1 MEAST
6 VGIKQLPAAWRHV
19 ARRLLAIAE
28 NRLELLSVEVQEGR
42 ERLLHA
48 FLLAIGVGAF
58 AMLAAI
64 TLTAAIVLKL
74 RTWWS
79 PVAVLSSL
87 TVLYAAAGV
96 FLYWRFT
103 VLLRDWQT
111 LPASHDQLKKDRACL
126 EKIFK

>member
-6 VGIKQLPAAWRHV
+6 VGIRQLPAAWRLV

-58 AMLAAI
+58 AMLAAM
-64 TLTAAIVLKL
+64 TLTAAIVLGLKS
-74 RTWWS
+74 WS
-79 PVAVLSSL
+79 PVAVLSVL
-87 TVLYAAAGV
+87 TVLYLAVGV

-103 VLLRDWQT
+103 VLLRDWQP
-111 LPASHDQLKKDRACL
+111 LPASHDQFRKDRACL
-126 EKIFK
+126 EKVLK

>member
-1 MEAST
+1 M
-6 VGIKQLPAAWRHV
+6 

>member
-1 MEAST
+1 MEEST
-6 VGIKQLPAAWRHV
+6 VGIRQLPAAWKNV

-58 AMLAAI
+58 TMLAAL
-64 TLTAAIVLKL
+64 TFTAAIVLKL
-74 RTWWS
+74 STWWS

-87 TVLYAAAGV
+87 TVLYVAAGV

-103 VLLRDWQT
+103 ILLRDWQT
-111 LPASHDQLKKDRACL
+111 LPASHEQLKKDRACL
-126 EKIFK
+126 EKILK